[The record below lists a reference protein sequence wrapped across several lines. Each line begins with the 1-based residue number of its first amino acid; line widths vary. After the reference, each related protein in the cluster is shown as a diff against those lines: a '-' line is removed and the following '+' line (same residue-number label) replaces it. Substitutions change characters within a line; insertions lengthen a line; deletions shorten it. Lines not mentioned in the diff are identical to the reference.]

1 MTPRLAL
8 VGCILGSVVASAP
21 LAPAQDTAAP
31 PAAATK
37 AASTDPRDAELPE
50 WTAEQATPAIAAF
63 KNAWRAAKTT
73 EPKISALDALVKG
86 RHSFVADELA
96 KLVKDKDGAVV
107 LRAVTL
113 LGTQKGVGAE
123 KHLLPLCKYARNFDL
138 ARGRAA
144 VRSLGY
150 IGYGKDGYKVLEDLF
165 WKCSDPEVRAEL
177 AFAWGMQKEKRAFSI
192 LVAML
197 DMPRPVDPNDPNNP
211 PASYWEAIGKQWEV
225 VKGPVGVALEQICGK
240 KMFNKDAAERWFE
253 DVGKKQGFKLERVE
267 AVFKA

>member
-1 MTPRLAL
+1 MSARLAL
-8 VGCILGSVVASAP
+8 VGCFLSIVVASHPCAH
-21 LAPAQDTAAP
+21 AQDKAAA
-31 PAAATK
+31 PAAATT
-37 AASTDPRDAELPE
+37 AASDDPRDVEIPE

-63 KNAWRAAKTT
+63 KNAWREAKT
-73 EPKISALDALVKG
+73 PDLKVSALDAFVKG

-96 KLVKDKDGAVV
+96 KLVKEKDDRVRVRAVV
-107 LRAVTL
+107 L

-123 KHLLPLCKYARNFDL
+123 KHLLPLCKFARNYDSV
-138 ARGRAA
+138 RGRAA

-150 IGYGKDGYKVLEDLF
+150 VGYGKDGFKLLEDLF
-165 WKCSDPEVRAEL
+165 WKCTEPEVRAEL

-211 PASYWEAIGKQWEV
+211 PAAYWEAIGSQWEV

-240 KMFNKDAAERWFE
+240 KMFNKDAAERWFD

>member
-1 MTPRLAL
+1 MSSRAAL
-8 VGCILGSVVASAP
+8 VGGLLSIVVAAPTSAR
-21 LAPAQDTAAP
+21 AQDKAP
-31 PAAATK
+31 SAAAV
-37 AASTDPRDAELPE
+37 AASTDPRDTELPQ
-50 WTAEQATPAIAAF
+50 WTGEQATAAIAAF
-63 KNAWRAAKTT
+63 KNAWREAKAPEAKLAAV
-73 EPKISALDALVKG
+73 DGLVKG

-96 KLVKDKDGAVV
+96 KLIKEKDATLR

-113 LGTQKGVGAE
+113 IGTQQGVGAE
-123 KHLLPLCKYARNFDL
+123 KHLLPLCKYARNYDT

-144 VRSLGY
+144 IRSLGY

-165 WKCSDPEVRAEL
+165 WKCADPELRADL
-177 AFAWGMQKEKRAFSI
+177 AFAWGKQKEKRAFSI

-225 VKGPVGVALEQICGK
+225 VKGPTGVALEQICGK